1 MAVVNRWYR
10 ILELLV
16 TQQRLTLEEMRS
28 DLNVSLSTLQKSIEQ
43 LNELLDSDL
52 QIKQEGQLV
61 SLEVYDYRR
70 LEDILAGSLRKES
83 DFNSSSKRTSYL
95 IKRLVR
101 SSQPL
106 LIDDLAEEIGVS
118 RTTINKDLRQV
129 KELAAAYQVN
139 ILGRPNRGLE
149 VSGSELNL
157 RLFYIHHVYAYFD
170 SDTLTEESQSFLED
184 LYQTFKLPKKT
195 QELLTKVIAI
205 TIARLRRQQQLQ
217 QPIAYYTNELVDS
230 DLVHQLIYHIEMNY
244 HLSLSQYEQDFI
256 SYPLH
261 IQYIDGLPYRPS
273 PSPELL
279 ALFQKI
285 VQKVKETLLVTF
297 DEESLYVE
305 MHRHL
310 KFLLHRL
317 LFHVQANDIFHG
329 DIPNKYPLA
338 FEMAKVAGQELQQ
351 SFGYQLAI
359 SELSYLALYFE
370 MALREEESEKQLRT
384 RKIAV
389 VCTTG
394 RGTANMICRQLRRVL
409 GQEISISQYSEEEF
423 NPLEDDD
430 YFAIFTTIPLK
441 LTGLKSPVVHLTNLF
456 DDQWLQDEWKRVNRY
471 HQKNLET
478 ITLKFIRLSDEAS
491 YQAYLEKMVASL
503 EKEGLVD
510 SQFLDRTLDREL
522 QQSTIFG
529 NGIGFPHTI
538 NQKEGQTILMLAVLD
553 PIHQEG
559 AEQVEFIFLVAIP
572 QQVEGQMEAELL
584 ELYDDIFRIASDS
597 SLKGGLKKVM
607 TEAEFLAFT
616 RSKGVF

>member
-52 QIKQEGQLV
+52 QIKQEGQLI

-70 LEDILAGSLRKES
+70 LEDILAGSLRKGS

-217 QPIAYYTNELVDS
+217 QPLAYFTNELADS
-230 DLVHQLIYHIEMNY
+230 DLVHQLIYHIEMTY

-279 ALFQKI
+279 ALFQKM

-297 DEESLYVE
+297 NEESLYVE

-317 LFHVQANDIFHG
+317 IFHVQANDIFHG

-510 SQFLDRTLDREL
+510 SQFLNRTLDREL

-538 NQKEGQTILMLAVLD
+538 NQKEGQTILMLAVQD

-584 ELYDDIFRIASDS
+584 ELYDDIFRICSDS
-597 SLKGGLKKVM
+597 SLKGDLKKVM

>member
-1 MAVVNRWYR
+1 MTFN
-10 ILELLV
+10 
-16 TQQRLTLEEMRS
+16 EE
-28 DLNVSLSTLQKSIEQ
+28 N
-43 LNELLDSDL
+43 
-52 QIKQEGQLV
+52 
-61 SLEVYDYRR
+61 
-70 LEDILAGSLRKES
+70 
-83 DFNSSSKRTSYL
+83 
-95 IKRLVR
+95 
-101 SSQPL
+101 
-106 LIDDLAEEIGVS
+106 
-118 RTTINKDLRQV
+118 
-129 KELAAAYQVN
+129 
-139 ILGRPNRGLE
+139 
-149 VSGSELNL
+149 
-157 RLFYIHHVYAYFD
+157 
-170 SDTLTEESQSFLED
+170 
-184 LYQTFKLPKKT
+184 
-195 QELLTKVIAI
+195 
-205 TIARLRRQQQLQ
+205 
-217 QPIAYYTNELVDS
+217 
-230 DLVHQLIYHIEMNY
+230 
-244 HLSLSQYEQDFI
+244 
-256 SYPLH
+256 
-261 IQYIDGLPYRPS
+261 
-273 PSPELL
+273 
-279 ALFQKI
+279 
-285 VQKVKETLLVTF
+285 
-297 DEESLYVE
+297 LYVE

-317 LFHVQANDIFHG
+317 IFHAQAKDIFHG

-338 FEMAKVAGQELQQ
+338 FEMAKVTAQELQQ
-351 SFGYQLAI
+351 SVGYQLAL

-370 MALREEESEKQLRT
+370 LALREEESENQLRT

-423 NPLEDDD
+423 NPVEDDD

-441 LTGLKSPVVHLTNLF
+441 LTGLKSPVVHLTKLF
-456 DDQWLQDEWKRVNRY
+456 DDQWLEDEWQRVNRY

-510 SQFLDRTLDREL
+510 SQFLDRTVEREL

-584 ELYDDIFRIASDS
+584 ELYDDIFRIASDA
-597 SLKGGLKKVM
+597 SLKGDLKKVM

>member
-129 KELAAAYQVN
+129 KELAEVYQVR

-170 SDTLTEESQSFLED
+170 SDSLTEESQSFLED

-217 QPIAYYTNELVDS
+217 QPIAYYTNELADS

-261 IQYIDGLPYRPS
+261 IQYIDGLPYRSS
-273 PSPELL
+273 PSRELL
-279 ALFQKI
+279 ALFQKM

-297 DEESLYVE
+297 NEESLYLE

-317 LFHVQANDIFHG
+317 IFHVQANDIFHG

-423 NPLEDDD
+423 NPFEDDD

-456 DDQWLQDEWKRVNRY
+456 DDQWLQNEWKRVNRY

-478 ITLKFIRLSDEAS
+478 ITLKFIRLSEEAS

-510 SQFLDRTLDREL
+510 SQFLNRTLDREL

>member
-170 SDTLTEESQSFLED
+170 SDSLTEESQSFLED

-217 QPIAYYTNELVDS
+217 QPIAYYTNELADS
-230 DLVHQLIYHIEMNY
+230 DLMHQLIYHIEMTY

-279 ALFQKI
+279 ALFQKM
-285 VQKVKETLLVTF
+285 VQRVKETLLVTF
-297 DEESLYVE
+297 NEESLYVE

-317 LFHVQANDIFHG
+317 IFHVQANDIFHG

-338 FEMAKVAGQELQQ
+338 FEMAKVAGQELQR

-370 MALREEESEKQLRT
+370 MALREEESENQLRT
-384 RKIAV
+384 QKIAV

-394 RGTANMICRQLRRVL
+394 RGPANMICRQLKRVL

-471 HQKNLET
+471 HQKNLES

-510 SQFLDRTLDREL
+510 GQLLNRTVEREL

-584 ELYDDIFRIASDS
+584 ELYDDIFRISSDS
-597 SLKGGLKKVM
+597 SLKGDLKKVM

>member
-16 TQQRLTLEEMRS
+16 TQQRLTLEELRS
-28 DLNVSLSTLQKSIEQ
+28 DLNISLSTLQKSIEQ

-70 LEDILAGSLRKES
+70 LEDILAGSLRKGS

-95 IKRLVR
+95 IRRLVR

-129 KELAAAYQVN
+129 KDLAAAYQVN

-170 SDTLTEESQSFLED
+170 SDSLTEESQCFLED

-195 QELLTKVIAI
+195 QDLLTKVIAI
-205 TIARLRRQQQLQ
+205 TIARLRRRQQLQ
-217 QPIAYYTNELVDS
+217 QPLAYYTNELADS
-230 DLVHQLIYHIEMNY
+230 DLVHQLVYHIEMTY

-256 SYPLH
+256 SFPLH

-273 PSPELL
+273 PSGELL
-279 ALFQKI
+279 ALFQKM

-297 DEESLYVE
+297 NEESLYVE

-317 LFHVQANDIFHG
+317 LFHAQAKDIFHG

-338 FEMAKVAGQELQQ
+338 FEMAKVAAQELQQ
-351 SFGYQLAI
+351 SVGYQLAL

-370 MALREEESEKQLRT
+370 LALREEESDKQLRT
-384 RKIAV
+384 RKIA

-409 GQEISISQYSEEEF
+409 GQGISISQYSEEEF

-441 LTGLKSPVVHLTNLF
+441 LTGLKSPVVHLTKLF
-456 DDQWLQDEWKRVNRY
+456 DDQWLKDEWQRVNRY

-478 ITLKFIRLSDEAS
+478 ITLKFARLSEEAS

-503 EKEGLVD
+503 EREGLVD
-510 SQFLDRTLDREL
+510 SQFLDRTLNREL

-538 NQKEGQTILMLAVLD
+538 NQKEGQTILMLGILD
-553 PIHQEG
+553 QPLQDELG
-559 AEQVEFIFLVAIP
+559 VVELIFLVAIP
-572 QQVEGQMEAELL
+572 QQVQDQMETELL
-584 ELYDDIFRIASDS
+584 ELYDDIFRIASDA
-597 SLKGGLKKVM
+597 SLKGDLKKVT

>member
-16 TQQRLTLEEMRS
+16 TQQRLTLEELRS
-28 DLNVSLSTLQKSIEQ
+28 DLNISLSTLQKSIEQ

-70 LEDILAGSLRKES
+70 LEDILAWSLRKGS

-95 IKRLVR
+95 IRRLVR

-129 KELAAAYQVN
+129 KDLAAAYQVN

-170 SDTLTEESQSFLED
+170 SDSLTEESKCFLEG

-195 QELLTKVIAI
+195 QDLLTKVIAI
-205 TIARLRRQQQLQ
+205 TIARLRRRQQLQ
-217 QPIAYYTNELVDS
+217 QPLAYYTNELADS
-230 DLVHQLIYHIEMNY
+230 DLVHQLVYHIEMTY

-256 SYPLH
+256 SFPLH

-273 PSPELL
+273 PSRELL
-279 ALFQKI
+279 ALFQKMI
-285 VQKVKETLLVTF
+285 QKVKETLLVTF
-297 DEESLYVE
+297 NEESLYVE

-317 LFHVQANDIFHG
+317 IFHVQANDIFHG

>member
-61 SLEVYDYRR
+61 RLEVYDYRR

-118 RTTINKDLRQV
+118 RTTVNKDLRQV
-129 KELAAAYQVN
+129 KELAEAYQVN

-217 QPIAYYTNELVDS
+217 QPIAYYTNELADS

-273 PSPELL
+273 PSRELL
-279 ALFQKI
+279 ALFQKM

-297 DEESLYVE
+297 NEESLYVE

-317 LFHVQANDIFHG
+317 IFHVQANDIFHG

-478 ITLKFIRLSDEAS
+478 ITLKFIRLSEEAS

-510 SQFLDRTLDREL
+510 SQFLNRTLDREL

>member
-16 TQQRLTLEEMRS
+16 TQQRLTLEELRS
-28 DLNVSLSTLQKSIEQ
+28 DLNISLSTLQKSIEQ

-70 LEDILAGSLRKES
+70 LEDILAGSLRKGS

-95 IKRLVR
+95 IRRLVR

-129 KELAAAYQVN
+129 KDLAAAYQVN

-170 SDTLTEESQSFLED
+170 SDSLTEESQSFLED

-217 QPIAYYTNELVDS
+217 QPIAYYTNELADS
-230 DLVHQLIYHIEMNY
+230 DLMHQLIYHIEMTY

-273 PSPELL
+273 PSRELL
-279 ALFQKI
+279 ALFQKM
-285 VQKVKETLLVTF
+285 VQRVKETLLVTF
-297 DEESLYVE
+297 NEESLYVE

-317 LFHVQANDIFHG
+317 IFHVQANDIFHG

-338 FEMAKVAGQELQQ
+338 FEMAKVAGQELQR

-370 MALREEESEKQLRT
+370 MALREEESENQLRT
-384 RKIAV
+384 QKIAV
-389 VCTTG
+389 VCTAG
-394 RGTANMICRQLRRVL
+394 RGTANMICRQLKRVL

-584 ELYDDIFRIASDS
+584 ELYDDIFRIASDA
-597 SLKGGLKKVM
+597 SLKGDLKKVT

>member
-217 QPIAYYTNELVDS
+217 QPLAYFTNELADS

-273 PSPELL
+273 PSRELL
-279 ALFQKI
+279 ALFQKM

-297 DEESLYVE
+297 NEESLYVE

-317 LFHVQANDIFHG
+317 IFHVQANDIFHG

-478 ITLKFIRLSDEAS
+478 ITLRFIRLSDEAS

-510 SQFLDRTLDREL
+510 SQFLNRTLDREL

-584 ELYDDIFRIASDS
+584 ELYDDIFRISSDS
-597 SLKGGLKKVM
+597 SLKGDLKKVM

>member
-70 LEDILAGSLRKES
+70 LEDILAGSLRKGS

-217 QPIAYYTNELVDS
+217 QPLAYFTNELADS
-230 DLVHQLIYHIEMNY
+230 DLVHQLIYHIEMTY

-279 ALFQKI
+279 ALFQKM

-297 DEESLYVE
+297 NEESLYVE

-317 LFHVQANDIFHG
+317 IFHVQANDIFHG

>member
-217 QPIAYYTNELVDS
+217 QPIAYYTNELADS

-273 PSPELL
+273 PSTELL
-279 ALFQKI
+279 ALFQKM

-297 DEESLYVE
+297 DEESLYLE

-317 LFHVQANDIFHG
+317 IFHVQANDIFHG

-510 SQFLDRTLDREL
+510 SQFLNRTLDREL

-584 ELYDDIFRIASDS
+584 ELYDDIFRISSDS
-597 SLKGGLKKVM
+597 SLKGDLKKVM

>member
-28 DLNVSLSTLQKSIEQ
+28 DLKVSLSTLQKSIEQ

-217 QPIAYYTNELVDS
+217 QPIAYYTNELADS
-230 DLVHQLIYHIEMNY
+230 DLVHQLIYHIEMTY

-279 ALFQKI
+279 ALFQKM

-297 DEESLYVE
+297 NEESLYVE

-317 LFHVQANDIFHG
+317 IFHVQANDIFHG

-338 FEMAKVAGQELQQ
+338 FEMAKVAAQELQR
-351 SFGYQLAI
+351 SFGYQLAL

-370 MALREEESEKQLRT
+370 MALREEDSETQLRT

-423 NPLEDDD
+423 NPVEDDD

-441 LTGLKSPVVHLTNLF
+441 LTGLKSPVVHLTKLF
-456 DDQWLQDEWKRVNRY
+456 DDQWLEDEWQRVNRY

-510 SQFLDRTLDREL
+510 SQFLNRTLDREL

-584 ELYDDIFRIASDS
+584 ELYDDIFRIASDA
-597 SLKGGLKKVM
+597 SLKGDLKKVM

>member
-28 DLNVSLSTLQKSIEQ
+28 DLKVSLSTLQKSIEQ
-43 LNELLDSDL
+43 LNDLLDSDL

-129 KELAAAYQVN
+129 KEWAEVYQVN

-170 SDTLTEESQSFLED
+170 SDSLTEETQSFLED

-217 QPIAYYTNELVDS
+217 QPIAYYTNELADS
-230 DLVHQLIYHIEMNY
+230 DLVHQLIYHIEMTY

-256 SYPLH
+256 SFPLH
-261 IQYIDGLPYRPS
+261 IQYIDGLPYCPS
-273 PSPELL
+273 PSKELL
-279 ALFQKI
+279 ALFQKM
-285 VQKVKETLLVTF
+285 VKKVKETLLVTF
-297 DEESLYVE
+297 NEENLYVE

-317 LFHVQANDIFHG
+317 IFHAQAKDIFHG

-338 FEMAKVAGQELQQ
+338 FEMAKVAAQELQR

-370 MALREEESEKQLRT
+370 LALREEDSETQLRT

-510 SQFLDRTLDREL
+510 SQFLNRTLDREL

-584 ELYDDIFRIASDS
+584 ELYDDIFRISSDS
-597 SLKGGLKKVM
+597 SLKGDLKKVM

>member
-70 LEDILAGSLRKES
+70 LEDILAGSLRKGS

-139 ILGRPNRGLE
+139 ILGRPNRGIE

-170 SDTLTEESQSFLED
+170 SDSLTEESQSFLED

-217 QPIAYYTNELVDS
+217 QPLAYFTNELADS
-230 DLVHQLIYHIEMNY
+230 DLVHQLIYHIEMTY

-279 ALFQKI
+279 ALFQKM
-285 VQKVKETLLVTF
+285 VQRVKETLLVTF
-297 DEESLYVE
+297 NEESLYVE

-317 LFHVQANDIFHG
+317 IFHVQANDIFHG
-329 DIPNKYPLA
+329 DIPNKYPLP

-510 SQFLDRTLDREL
+510 SQFLNRTLDREL

-584 ELYDDIFRIASDS
+584 ELYDDIFRISSDS
-597 SLKGGLKKVM
+597 SLKGDLKKVM

>member
-510 SQFLDRTLDREL
+510 SQFLNRTLDREL

>member
-16 TQQRLTLEEMRS
+16 TQQRLTLEELRS
-28 DLNVSLSTLQKSIEQ
+28 DLNISLSTLQKSIEQ

-70 LEDILAGSLRKES
+70 LEDILAGSLRKGS

-95 IKRLVR
+95 IRRLVR

-129 KELAAAYQVN
+129 KDLAAAYQVN

-170 SDTLTEESQSFLED
+170 SDSLTEESQCFLED

-195 QELLTKVIAI
+195 QDLLTKVIAI
-205 TIARLRRQQQLQ
+205 TIARLRRRQQLQ
-217 QPIAYYTNELVDS
+217 QPLAYYTNELADS
-230 DLVHQLIYHIEMNY
+230 DLVHQLVYHIEMTY

-256 SYPLH
+256 SFPLH

-273 PSPELL
+273 PSRELL
-279 ALFQKI
+279 ALFQKM
-285 VQKVKETLLVTF
+285 VKKVKETLLVTF
-297 DEESLYVE
+297 NEENLYVE

-317 LFHVQANDIFHG
+317 IFHAQAKDIFHG

-338 FEMAKVAGQELQQ
+338 FEMAKVTAQELQQ
-351 SFGYQLAI
+351 SVGYQ
-359 SELSYLALYFE
+359 LALYFE
-370 MALREEESEKQLRT
+370 LALREEESDKQLRT

-409 GQEISISQYSEEEF
+409 GQGISISQYSEEEF

-441 LTGLKSPVVHLTNLF
+441 LTGLKSPVVHLTKLF
-456 DDQWLQDEWKRVNRY
+456 DDQWLKGEWQRVNRY

-478 ITLKFIRLSDEAS
+478 ITLKFARLSEEAS

-503 EKEGLVD
+503 EREDLVD
-510 SQFLDRTLDREL
+510 SQFLDRTLNREL

-538 NQKEGQTILMLAVLD
+538 NQKEGQTILMLGILD
-553 PIHQEG
+553 QPLQDERG
-559 AEQVEFIFLVAIP
+559 VVELIFLVAIP
-572 QQVEGQMEAELL
+572 QQVQDQMETELL
-584 ELYDDIFRIASDS
+584 ELYDDIFRIASDA
-597 SLKGGLKKVM
+597 SLKGDLKKVT

>member
-70 LEDILAGSLRKES
+70 LEDILAGSLRKGS

-95 IKRLVR
+95 IRRLVR

-129 KELAAAYQVN
+129 KDLAAAYQVN

-170 SDTLTEESQSFLED
+170 SDSLTEESKCFLEG

-195 QELLTKVIAI
+195 QDLLTKVIAI
-205 TIARLRRQQQLQ
+205 TIARLRRRQQLQ
-217 QPIAYYTNELVDS
+217 QPLAYYTNELADS
-230 DLVHQLIYHIEMNY
+230 DLVHQLVYHIEMTY

-256 SYPLH
+256 SFPLH

-273 PSPELL
+273 PSRELL
-279 ALFQKI
+279 ALFQKMI
-285 VQKVKETLLVTF
+285 QKVKETLLVTF
-297 DEESLYVE
+297 NEESLYVE

-317 LFHVQANDIFHG
+317 IFHVQANDIFHG

>member
-170 SDTLTEESQSFLED
+170 SDSLTEESQSFLED

-217 QPIAYYTNELVDS
+217 QPIAYYTNELADS
-230 DLVHQLIYHIEMNY
+230 DLVHQLIYHIEMTY

-273 PSPELL
+273 PSPEPL
-279 ALFQKI
+279 ALFQKM
-285 VQKVKETLLVTF
+285 VQRVKETLLVTF
-297 DEESLYVE
+297 NEESLYVE

-317 LFHVQANDIFHG
+317 IFHVQANDIFHG

-338 FEMAKVAGQELQQ
+338 FEMAKVAGQELQR

-370 MALREEESEKQLRT
+370 MALREEESENQLRT

-510 SQFLDRTLDREL
+510 SQFLNRTVEREL

-584 ELYDDIFRIASDS
+584 ELYDDIFRIASDA
-597 SLKGGLKKVM
+597 SLKGDLKKVM

>member
-16 TQQRLTLEEMRS
+16 TQQRLTLEELRS
-28 DLNVSLSTLQKSIEQ
+28 DLNISLSTLQKSIEQ

-70 LEDILAGSLRKES
+70 LEDILAGSLRKGS

-95 IKRLVR
+95 IRRLVR

-129 KELAAAYQVN
+129 KDLAAAYQVN

-170 SDTLTEESQSFLED
+170 SDSLTEESQSFLED

-217 QPIAYYTNELVDS
+217 QPIAYYTNELADS
-230 DLVHQLIYHIEMNY
+230 DLMHQLIYHIEMTY

-273 PSPELL
+273 PSRELL
-279 ALFQKI
+279 ALFQKMI
-285 VQKVKETLLVTF
+285 QKVKETLLVTF
-297 DEESLYVE
+297 NEESLYVE

-317 LFHVQANDIFHG
+317 IFHVQANDIFHG

-338 FEMAKVAGQELQQ
+338 FEMAKVAGQELQR

-370 MALREEESEKQLRT
+370 MALREEESENQLRT
-384 RKIAV
+384 QKIAV
-389 VCTTG
+389 VCTAG
-394 RGTANMICRQLRRVL
+394 RGTANMICRQLKRVL

-510 SQFLDRTLDREL
+510 GQFLNRTVEREL

-584 ELYDDIFRIASDS
+584 ELYDDIFRISSDS
-597 SLKGGLKKVM
+597 SLKGDLKKVM

>member
-217 QPIAYYTNELVDS
+217 QPIAYYTNELADS
-230 DLVHQLIYHIEMNY
+230 DLVHQLIYHIEMTY

-273 PSPELL
+273 PSRELL
-279 ALFQKI
+279 ALFQKM

-297 DEESLYVE
+297 NEESLYVE

-317 LFHVQANDIFHG
+317 IFHVQANDIFHG

-510 SQFLDRTLDREL
+510 SQFLNRTLDREL

-584 ELYDDIFRIASDS
+584 ELYDDIFRIASDA
-597 SLKGGLKKVM
+597 SLKGDLKKVM

>member
-129 KELAAAYQVN
+129 KELAEAYQVN

-170 SDTLTEESQSFLED
+170 SDSLTEESQSFLED

-217 QPIAYYTNELVDS
+217 QPIAYYTNELADS
-230 DLVHQLIYHIEMNY
+230 DLVYQLIYHIEMTY

-279 ALFQKI
+279 ALFQKM

-297 DEESLYVE
+297 NEESLYLE

-370 MALREEESEKQLRT
+370 MALREEESENQLRA

-430 YFAIFTTIPLK
+430 YFTIFTTIPLK

-510 SQFLDRTLDREL
+510 SQFLNRTLDREL

-597 SLKGGLKKVM
+597 SLKGDLKKVM

>member
-16 TQQRLTLEEMRS
+16 TQQRLTLEELRS
-28 DLNVSLSTLQKSIEQ
+28 DLNISLSTLQKSIEQ

-70 LEDILAGSLRKES
+70 LEDILAGSLRKGS

-95 IKRLVR
+95 IRRLVR

-129 KELAAAYQVN
+129 KDLAAAYQVN

-170 SDTLTEESQSFLED
+170 SDSLTEESKCFLEG

-195 QELLTKVIAI
+195 QDLLTKVIAI
-205 TIARLRRQQQLQ
+205 TIARLRRRQQLQ
-217 QPIAYYTNELVDS
+217 QPLAYYTNELADS
-230 DLVHQLIYHIEMNY
+230 DLVHQLVYHIEMTY

-256 SYPLH
+256 SFPLH

-273 PSPELL
+273 PSRELL
-279 ALFQKI
+279 ALFQKMI
-285 VQKVKETLLVTF
+285 QKVKETLLVTF
-297 DEESLYVE
+297 NEESLYVE

-317 LFHVQANDIFHG
+317 IFHVQANDIFHG

>member
-217 QPIAYYTNELVDS
+217 QPLAYFTNELADS
-230 DLVHQLIYHIEMNY
+230 DLVHQLIYHIEMTY

-279 ALFQKI
+279 ALFQKM

-297 DEESLYVE
+297 NEESLYVE

-317 LFHVQANDIFHG
+317 IFHVQANDIFHG

-510 SQFLDRTLDREL
+510 SQFLNRTLDREL

-597 SLKGGLKKVM
+597 SLKGDLKKVM

>member
-118 RTTINKDLRQV
+118 RTTIKKDLRQV
-129 KELAAAYQVN
+129 KELAEVYQVR

-170 SDTLTEESQSFLED
+170 SDSLTEESQSFLED

-217 QPIAYYTNELVDS
+217 QPIAYFTNELADS

-273 PSPELL
+273 PSRELL
-279 ALFQKI
+279 ALFQKM

-297 DEESLYVE
+297 NEESLYLE

-317 LFHVQANDIFHG
+317 IFHVQANDIFHG

-370 MALREEESEKQLRT
+370 MALREEESENRLRT

-456 DDQWLQDEWKRVNRY
+456 DDQWLQNEWKRVNRY

-510 SQFLDRTLDREL
+510 SQFLNRTVNREL

-538 NQKEGQTILMLAVLD
+538 NQKKGQTILMLAVLD

-597 SLKGGLKKVM
+597 SLKGDLKKVM

>member
-16 TQQRLTLEEMRS
+16 TQQRLTLEELRS
-28 DLNVSLSTLQKSIEQ
+28 DLNISLSTLQKSIEQ

-70 LEDILAGSLRKES
+70 LEDILAGSLRKGS

-95 IKRLVR
+95 IRRLVR

-129 KELAAAYQVN
+129 KDLAAAYQVN

-170 SDTLTEESQSFLED
+170 SDSLTEESQSFLED

-217 QPIAYYTNELVDS
+217 QSIAYYTNELADS
-230 DLVHQLIYHIEMNY
+230 DLMHQLIYHIEMTY

-273 PSPELL
+273 PSRELL
-279 ALFQKI
+279 ALFQKM
-285 VQKVKETLLVTF
+285 VQRVKETLLVTF
-297 DEESLYVE
+297 NEESLYVE

-317 LFHVQANDIFHG
+317 IFHVQANDIFHG

-338 FEMAKVAGQELQQ
+338 FEMAKVAGQELQR

-370 MALREEESEKQLRT
+370 MALREEESENQLRT
-384 RKIAV
+384 QKIAV

-394 RGTANMICRQLRRVL
+394 RGTANMICRQLKRVL

-584 ELYDDIFRIASDS
+584 ELYDDIFRISSDS
-597 SLKGGLKKVM
+597 SLKGDLKKVM

>member
-28 DLNVSLSTLQKSIEQ
+28 DLKVSLSTLQKSIEQ

-129 KELAAAYQVN
+129 KEWAEVYQVN

-170 SDTLTEESQSFLED
+170 SDSLTEESQSFLED

-217 QPIAYYTNELVDS
+217 QPIAYYTNELADS

-273 PSPELL
+273 PSRELL
-279 ALFQKI
+279 ALFQKM

-297 DEESLYVE
+297 NEESLYLE

-317 LFHVQANDIFHG
+317 IFHVQANDIFHG

-370 MALREEESEKQLRT
+370 MALREEESENRLRT

-456 DDQWLQDEWKRVNRY
+456 DDQWLQNEWKRVNRY

-510 SQFLDRTLDREL
+510 SQFLNRTLDREL

-538 NQKEGQTILMLAVLD
+538 NQKKGQTILMLAVLD

-597 SLKGGLKKVM
+597 SLKGDLKKVM

>member
-170 SDTLTEESQSFLED
+170 SDSLTEESQSFLED

-217 QPIAYYTNELVDS
+217 QPIAYYTNELADS
-230 DLVHQLIYHIEMNY
+230 DLMHQLIYHIEMTY

-273 PSPELL
+273 PSPEPL
-279 ALFQKI
+279 ALFQKM
-285 VQKVKETLLVTF
+285 VQRVKETLLVTF
-297 DEESLYVE
+297 NEESLYVE

-317 LFHVQANDIFHG
+317 IFHVQANDIFHG

-338 FEMAKVAGQELQQ
+338 FEMAKVAGQELQR

-370 MALREEESEKQLRT
+370 MALREEESENQLRT

-510 SQFLDRTLDREL
+510 SQFLDRTVEREL

-584 ELYDDIFRIASDS
+584 ELYDDIFRIASDA
-597 SLKGGLKKVM
+597 SLKGDLKKVM

>member
-279 ALFQKI
+279 ALFQKM

-297 DEESLYVE
+297 NEESLYLE

-370 MALREEESEKQLRT
+370 MALREEESENQLRA

-510 SQFLDRTLDREL
+510 SQFLDRTVEREL

>member
-16 TQQRLTLEEMRS
+16 TQQRLTLEGMRS

-129 KELAAAYQVN
+129 KELAEVYQVR

-170 SDTLTEESQSFLED
+170 SDSLTEESQSFLED

-217 QPIAYYTNELVDS
+217 QPIAYYTNELADL

-261 IQYIDGLPYRPS
+261 IQYIDGLPYRSS
-273 PSPELL
+273 PSRELL
-279 ALFQKI
+279 ALFQKM

-297 DEESLYVE
+297 NEESLYLE

-317 LFHVQANDIFHG
+317 IFHVQANDIFHG

-351 SFGYQLAI
+351 LFGYQLAI

-370 MALREEESEKQLRT
+370 MALREEESENRLRT

-409 GQEISISQYSEEEF
+409 GQEISISRYSEEEF

-510 SQFLDRTLDREL
+510 SQFLNRTLDREL

-584 ELYDDIFRIASDS
+584 ELYDDIFRVASDS

>member
-217 QPIAYYTNELVDS
+217 QPLAYFTNELADS
-230 DLVHQLIYHIEMNY
+230 DLVHQLIYHIEMTY

-279 ALFQKI
+279 ALFQKM

-297 DEESLYVE
+297 NEESLYVE

-317 LFHVQANDIFHG
+317 IFHVQANDIFHG

-423 NPLEDDD
+423 NPVEDDD

-510 SQFLDRTLDREL
+510 SQFLNRTLDREL

-529 NGIGFPHTI
+529 NGIGFPRTI

>member
-217 QPIAYYTNELVDS
+217 QPLAYFTNELADS
-230 DLVHQLIYHIEMNY
+230 DLVHQLIYHIEMTY

-279 ALFQKI
+279 ALFQKM
-285 VQKVKETLLVTF
+285 VQRVKETLLVTF
-297 DEESLYVE
+297 NEESLYVE

-317 LFHVQANDIFHG
+317 IFHVQANDIFHG

-510 SQFLDRTLDREL
+510 SQFLNRTLDREL

-597 SLKGGLKKVM
+597 SLKGDLKKVM

>member
-217 QPIAYYTNELVDS
+217 QPIAYYTNELADS

-273 PSPELL
+273 PSTELL
-279 ALFQKI
+279 ALFQKM

-297 DEESLYVE
+297 DEESLYLE

-317 LFHVQANDIFHG
+317 IFHVQANDIFHG

-510 SQFLDRTLDREL
+510 SQFLNRTLDREL

-553 PIHQEG
+553 PVHQEG

-584 ELYDDIFRIASDS
+584 ELYDDIFRISSDS
-597 SLKGGLKKVM
+597 SLKGDLKKVM

>member
-16 TQQRLTLEEMRS
+16 TQQRLTLEELRS
-28 DLNVSLSTLQKSIEQ
+28 DLNISLSTLQKSIEQ

-70 LEDILAGSLRKES
+70 LEDILAGSLRKGS

-95 IKRLVR
+95 IRRLVR

-170 SDTLTEESQSFLED
+170 SDSLTEESQSFLED

-217 QPIAYYTNELVDS
+217 QPIAYYTNELADS
-230 DLVHQLIYHIEMNY
+230 DLMHQLIYHIEMTY

-273 PSPELL
+273 PSRELL
-279 ALFQKI
+279 ALFQKMI
-285 VQKVKETLLVTF
+285 QKVKETLLVTF
-297 DEESLYVE
+297 NEESLYVE

-317 LFHVQANDIFHG
+317 IFHVQANDIFHG

-338 FEMAKVAGQELQQ
+338 FEMAKVAGQELQR

-370 MALREEESEKQLRT
+370 MALREEESENQLRT
-384 RKIAV
+384 QKIAV
-389 VCTTG
+389 VCTAG
-394 RGTANMICRQLRRVL
+394 RGTANMICRQLKRVL

-510 SQFLDRTLDREL
+510 GQFLNRTVEREL

-584 ELYDDIFRIASDS
+584 ELYDDIFRISSDS
-597 SLKGGLKKVM
+597 SLKGDLKKVM

>member
-70 LEDILAGSLRKES
+70 LEDILAGRLRKES

-129 KELAAAYQVN
+129 KELAEAYQVN

-170 SDTLTEESQSFLED
+170 SDSLTEESQSFLED

-217 QPIAYYTNELVDS
+217 QPLAYFTNELADS

-261 IQYIDGLPYRPS
+261 IQYIDGLPYRSS
-273 PSPELL
+273 PSRELL
-279 ALFQKI
+279 ALFQKM

-297 DEESLYVE
+297 NEESLYVE

-317 LFHVQANDIFHG
+317 IFHVQANDIFHG

-338 FEMAKVAGQELQQ
+338 FEMAKVAGQELQR

-370 MALREEESEKQLRT
+370 MALREEESENQLRT
-384 RKIAV
+384 QKIAV

-394 RGTANMICRQLRRVL
+394 RGTANMICRQLKRVL

-510 SQFLDRTLDREL
+510 GQFLNRTVEREL

-584 ELYDDIFRIASDS
+584 ELYDDIFRISSDS
-597 SLKGGLKKVM
+597 SLKGDLKKVM

>member
-129 KELAAAYQVN
+129 KELAEVYQVR

-170 SDTLTEESQSFLED
+170 SDSLTEESQSFLED

-217 QPIAYYTNELVDS
+217 QPIAYYTNELADS

-261 IQYIDGLPYRPS
+261 IQYIDGLPYRSS
-273 PSPELL
+273 PSRELL
-279 ALFQKI
+279 ALFQKM

-297 DEESLYVE
+297 NEESLYLE

-317 LFHVQANDIFHG
+317 IFHVQANDIFHG

-370 MALREEESEKQLRT
+370 MALREEESENRLRT

-409 GQEISISQYSEEEF
+409 GQEISISRYSEEEF

-478 ITLKFIRLSDEAS
+478 ITLKFIRLSEEAS

-510 SQFLDRTLDREL
+510 SQFLNRTLDREL

-584 ELYDDIFRIASDS
+584 ELYDDIFRISSDS
-597 SLKGGLKKVM
+597 SLKGDLKKVM

>member
-129 KELAAAYQVN
+129 KELAEAYQVN

-170 SDTLTEESQSFLED
+170 SDSLTEESQSFLED

-217 QPIAYYTNELVDS
+217 QPLAYFINELADS
-230 DLVHQLIYHIEMNY
+230 DLVHQLIYHIEMTY

-279 ALFQKI
+279 ALFQKM

-297 DEESLYVE
+297 NEESLYLE

-317 LFHVQANDIFHG
+317 IFHVQANDIFHG

-351 SFGYQLAI
+351 LFGYQLAI

-370 MALREEESEKQLRT
+370 MALREEESENRLRT

-394 RGTANMICRQLRRVL
+394 LGTANMICRQLRRVL

-456 DDQWLQDEWKRVNRY
+456 DDQWLQNEWKRVNRY

-478 ITLKFIRLSDEAS
+478 ITLKFIRLSEEAS

-510 SQFLDRTLDREL
+510 SQFLNRTLDREL

-584 ELYDDIFRIASDS
+584 ELYDDIFRVASDS